1 MTEEEFERYKIALRM
16 QLAERR
22 ALWEILQEFV
32 GRYASSF
39 DEPKMALENMSSRVT
54 ARLERKEADAKA
66 KGLEEPLATVQVAVD
81 RFFSEL
87 TTRLEAGEL

>member
-1 MTEEEFERYKIALRM
+1 MDYDPEEYTHAFRV

-22 ALWEILQEFV
+22 ALWAILQEFV

-39 DEPKMALENMSSRVT
+39 ENP
-54 ARLERKEADAKA
+54 KEAIENLSERVMTRLDRKDDDAMA
-66 KGLEEPLATVQVAVD
+66 KGLELPLATVKDSVD

-87 TTRLEAGEL
+87 ASRHQAGEL